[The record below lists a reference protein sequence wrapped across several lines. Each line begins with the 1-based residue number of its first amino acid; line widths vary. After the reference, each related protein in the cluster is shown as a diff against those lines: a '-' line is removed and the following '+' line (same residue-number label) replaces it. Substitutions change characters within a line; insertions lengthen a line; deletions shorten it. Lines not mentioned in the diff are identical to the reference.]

1 MKIDTQEAVLDMQ
14 AEAVRIVEEA
24 GMNPGEDEY
33 VVVKKFGK
41 DQAIILEVTVNDEE
55 KRVCKMHVTDSFFIA
70 EESKNTLDIYNQK

>member
-14 AEAVRIVEEA
+14 AEAVKIVEEA

-41 DQAIILEVTVNDEE
+41 DQAIILEIKVNDEN
-55 KRVCKMHVTDSFFIA
+55 KRVLKIHVTDSFFIA
-70 EESKNTLDIYNQK
+70 EESKNTLDIYK